1 MPKAFGFVIRSF
13 RRLCRSAGHPAAAQD
28 AYPNKPVRV
37 IVPFAPGGPS
47 DVTARIIF
55 AELSKNIGKQFF
67 IENHAGGAAN
77 IGITLARALG
87 ARRLHACCSPSSSL
101 WINPN
106 TYAKVAYDPVKDF
119 IPISLVATTPNS
131 LVVHPSVPAKTVKE
145 LVDMIAAAPGKYTI
159 ANPGTGT
166 PPHLSG
172 ELFKHALELETTSVP
187 FGGGGPMI
195 QSVVAGHTPI
205 AFSSM
210 PPAAPQIKAGTLRA
224 LAVTALKRSPAVPDV
239 PTMTEA
245 GYPGQEG
252 DTPQGMLVPA
262 GTPQPIVDFLYR
274 ELMKVM
280 HTEDVKQKLVTAGLE
295 VVADTPQEFATV
307 IKEDGAKWGKV
318 VKDAGIK
325 LE

>member
-1 MPKAFGFVIRSF
+1 MKVSRALMASF
-13 RRLCRSAGHPAAAQD
+13 AAILITAAAGHAQE
-28 AYPNKPVRV
+28 AYPAKPVKV

-47 DVTARIIF
+47 DVTARIVF
-55 AELSKNIGKQFF
+55 AVMSKNVGKQFV

-77 IGITLARALG
+77 IGITLASRAAPDGYTVL
-87 ARRLHACCSPSSSL
+87 LSSSSL

-131 LVVHPSVPAKTVKE
+131 LVVHPSVPVKTVKE
-145 LVDMIAAAPGKYTI
+145 LVDMLRTAPGKYTI

-172 ELFKHALELETTSVP
+172 ELFKHALKLETTSVP

-195 QSVVAGHTPI
+195 QSVVGGHTPI

-210 PPAAPQIKAGTLRA
+210 PPAAPQIKAGTIRA
-224 LAVTALKRSPAVPDV
+224 LAVTALKRSNAVPDV

-280 HTEDVKQKLVTAGLE
+280 QTEDVKQKLGNAGLE
-295 VVADTPQEFATV
+295 VVANTPAEFATV
-307 IKEDGAKWGKV
+307 IKVDGAKWGKV
-318 VKDAGIK
+318 IRDGNIR
-325 LE
+325 LQ

>member
-1 MPKAFGFVIRSF
+1 MKIPRALMASF
-13 RRLCRSAGHPAAAQD
+13 AAIIIMATAGHAQEP
-28 AYPNKPVRV
+28 YPNKPVKV

-47 DVTARIIF
+47 DVTARIVF
-55 AELSKNIGKQFF
+55 AVMSKNVGKQFV

-77 IGITLARALG
+77 IGITLASRAAPDGYTVL
-87 ARRLHACCSPSSSL
+87 LSSSSL

-131 LVVHPSVPAKTVKE
+131 LVVHPSVPVKTVKE
-145 LVDMIAAAPGKYTI
+145 LVDMLRTAPGKYTI

-172 ELFKHALELETTSVP
+172 ELFKVTTHLQTTSVP

-210 PPAAPQIKAGTLRA
+210 PPAAPQIKAGTIRA
-224 LAVTALKRSPAVPDV
+224 LAVTAKKRSPAVPDV
-239 PTMTEA
+239 PTMAEA

-252 DTPQGMLVPA
+252 DTPQALVVPA
-262 GTPQPIVDFLYR
+262 GTPQAIVDVLYR

-280 HTEDVKQKLVTAGLE
+280 QSAEVKQKLGLAGLE
-295 VVADTPQEFATV
+295 VVASSPQELATV
-307 IKEDGAKWGKV
+307 IKDDGAKWGKV
-318 VKDAGIK
+318 IREAGIK
-325 LE
+325 IQ

>member
-1 MPKAFGFVIRSF
+1 M
-13 RRLCRSAGHPAAAQD
+13 LL
-28 AYPNKPVRV
+28 
-37 IVPFAPGGPS
+37 
-47 DVTARIIF
+47 T
-55 AELSKNIGKQFF
+55 
-67 IENHAGGAAN
+67 
-77 IGITLARALG
+77 
-87 ARRLHACCSPSSSL
+87 SSSL
-101 WINPN
+101 RINPN

-131 LVVHPSVPAKTVKE
+131 LVVHPSVPVKTVKE

-172 ELFKHALELETTSVP
+172 ELFKHALNLETTSVP

-195 QSVVAGHTPI
+195 QSVVGGHTPI

-210 PPAAPQIKAGTLRA
+210 PPAAPQIQAGNIRA
-224 LAVTALKRSPAVPDV
+224 LAVTALSAAPRCPTFRPWPRPAIP
-239 PTMTEA
+239 A
-245 GYPGQEG
+245 RRA
-252 DTPQGMLVPA
+252 TPRRACCVPA

-280 HTEDVKQKLVTAGLE
+280 QTEDVKQKLAAAGLE
-295 VVADTPQEFATV
+295 VVADTPEEFATV

-318 VKDAGIK
+318 VKDAGITAGDRRAK
-325 LE
+325 RNAGTRSPARSSRGSTSSRKYGSSSA

>member
-1 MPKAFGFVIRSF
+1 MKIIRSVVVI
-13 RRLCRSAGHPAAAQD
+13 AASLLAIVSVHAQD
-28 AYPNKPVRV
+28 AYPNKPVKV

-55 AELSKNIGKQFF
+55 AEMSKNVGKQFV
-67 IENHAGGAAN
+67 IENHSGGAAN
-77 IGITLARALG
+77 IGITLASRAAPDGYTVL
-87 ARRLHACCSPSSSL
+87 LSSSSL

-131 LVVHPSVPAKTVKE
+131 LVVHPSVPVKTVKE
-145 LVDMIAAAPGKYTI
+145 LVDMLRAAPGKYTI

-172 ELFKHALELETTSVP
+172 ELFKHALKLETTSVP

-195 QSVVAGHTPI
+195 QSVVGGHTPI

-210 PPAAPQIKAGTLRA
+210 PPAAPQIKAGTIRA
-224 LAVTALKRSPAVPDV
+224 LAVTAPKRSIAVPDI
-239 PTMTEA
+239 PTMAEV

-274 ELMKVM
+274 ELVKVM
-280 HTEDVKQKLVTAGLE
+280 RTEDVKQKLGNAGLE
-295 VVADTPQEFATV
+295 VVANTPQEFATV

-318 VKDAGIK
+318 VKDSGIK

>member
-1 MPKAFGFVIRSF
+1 MPKALGFVIALF
-13 RRLCRSAGHPAAAQD
+13 AGLLAAGQPATAQE

-55 AELSKNIGKQFF
+55 AEMSKNLGKQFF
-67 IENHAGGAAN
+67 IEDHAGGAAN
-77 IGITLARALG
+77 IGITLA
-87 ARRLHACCSPSSSL
+87 ARSAPDGYTVLLTSSSL

-145 LVDMIAAAPGKYTI
+145 LVDMIRAAPGKYTI

-172 ELFKHALELETTSVP
+172 ELFKLATHLQTTSVP

-210 PPAAPQIKAGTLRA
+210 PPAAPQIRAGTLRA

-280 HTEDVKQKLVTAGLE
+280 HTEDVRQRLITAGLE
-295 VVADTPQEFATV
+295 VVADTPQEFAVV

>member
-1 MPKAFGFVIRSF
+1 MKISRTLMASF
-13 RRLCRSAGHPAAAQD
+13 AAILIAATAGHAQEP
-28 AYPNKPVRV
+28 YPNKPVKV

-55 AELSKNIGKQFF
+55 AEMSKNIGKQFI

-77 IGITLARALG
+77 IGITLASRAAPDGYTVL
-87 ARRLHACCSPSSSL
+87 LSSSSL
-101 WINPN
+101 WVNPN

-131 LVVHPSVPAKTVKE
+131 LVVHPSVPVKTVKE
-145 LVDMIAAAPGKYTI
+145 LVDMLRAAPGKYTI

-172 ELFKHALELETTSVP
+172 ELFKHALKLETTSVP

-195 QSVVAGHTPI
+195 QSVVGGHTPI

-210 PPAAPQIKAGTLRA
+210 PPAAPQIKAGPIRA
-224 LAVTALKRSPAVPDV
+224 LAVTALKRSSAVPDV
-239 PTMTEA
+239 PTMAEV

-280 HTEDVKQKLVTAGLE
+280 QTEDVKQKLGNAGLE
-295 VVADTPQEFATV
+295 VVANTPAEFATV
-307 IKEDGAKWGKV
+307 IKVDGAKWGKV

>member
-1 MPKAFGFVIRSF
+1 MPKVFRFVILLF
-13 RRLCRSAGHPAAAQD
+13 AVLLAGGHVAAAQD
-28 AYPNKPVRV
+28 TYPNKPVRV
-37 IVPFAPGGPS
+37 IIPFAPGGPS

-55 AELSKNIGKQFF
+55 AELSKNVGKQFF

-77 IGITLARALG
+77 IGITLA
-87 ARRLHACCSPSSSL
+87 ARSAPDGYTVLLTSSSL

-131 LVVHPSVPAKTVKE
+131 LVVHPSVPVKTVKE
-145 LVDMIAAAPGKYTI
+145 LVDMIRAAPGKYTI

-172 ELFKHALELETTSVP
+172 ELFKHALGLETTSVP

-224 LAVTALKRSPAVPDV
+224 LAVTALKRSPAVPDI

-252 DTPQGMLVPA
+252 DTPQGVLVPA
-262 GTPQPIVDFLYR
+262 GTPKPIVDFLYR
-274 ELMKVM
+274 ELTKVM
-280 HTEDVKQKLVTAGLE
+280 NSDEVKQKLRTAGLE
-295 VVADTPQEFATV
+295 VVANTPEEFAKV

>member
-1 MPKAFGFVIRSF
+1 MKISRALMASF
-13 RRLCRSAGHPAAAQD
+13 AAILITAAAGHAQE
-28 AYPNKPVRV
+28 AYPSKPVKV

-55 AELSKNIGKQFF
+55 AEMSKNVGKQFV

-77 IGITLARALG
+77 IGITLASRAAPDGYTVL
-87 ARRLHACCSPSSSL
+87 LSSSSL

-131 LVVHPSVPAKTVKE
+131 LVVHPSVPVKTVKE
-145 LVDMIAAAPGKYTI
+145 LVDMLRAAPGKYTI

-172 ELFKHALELETTSVP
+172 ELFKHALKLETTSVP

-195 QSVVAGHTPI
+195 QSVVGGHTPI

-210 PPAAPQIKAGTLRA
+210 PPAAPQIKAGTIRA
-224 LAVTALKRSPAVPDV
+224 LAVTALKRSDSGARRSDHDRGGLSRPGGRHAARH
-239 PTMTEA
+239 A
-245 GYPGQEG
+245 GAGRHAAADRRFSVSRVDEG
-252 DTPQGMLVPA
+252 D
-262 GTPQPIVDFLYR
+262 
-274 ELMKVM
+274 
-280 HTEDVKQKLVTAGLE
+280 
-295 VVADTPQEFATV
+295 ADRGCE
-307 IKEDGAKWGKV
+307 AKAWQRRS
-318 VKDAGIK
+318 
-325 LE
+325 